1 MPNIFTRREKIVV
14 GLSLVLLLAF
24 FIFPALLNPDYE
36 IIYMLLIVV
45 PVGLLIATD
54 KERLNKNFPTGGE
67 GE

>member
-14 GLSLVLLLAF
+14 GLFLVLLLAF

-36 IIYMLLIVV
+36 ILYLLLIVV

-54 KERLNKNFPTGGE
+54 PERRNAIEDK
-67 GE
+67 

>member
-14 GLSLVLLLAF
+14 GLFLVLLLAF

-36 IIYMLLIVV
+36 ILYMLLIVV

-54 KERLNKNFPTGGE
+54 PERLNVIKDK
-67 GE
+67 